1 MVISSP
7 FFHLS
12 IVMKVATSA
21 TNTNKFDALRWGVAI
36 ILLALL
42 VLGNAYYGSIALPV
56 RVTIMIVVGI
66 VALLIMLSTKKGQV
80 AWQFTR
86 EARLE
91 LRKVVWPNKQETLQ
105 TTAMIA
111 VLVVV
116 TALIL
121 WGIDSLYAYIIS
133 AIIA

>member
-12 IVMKVATSA
+12 IVMKAVTVA
-21 TNTNKFDALRWGVAI
+21 TNTSKFDALKWVFAI
-36 ILLALL
+36 ILLVLL

-66 VALLIMLSTKKGQV
+66 VALLVMLSTKKGRV
-80 AWQFTR
+80 AWQFTK

-111 VLVVV
+111 VLVIV

-133 AIIA
+133 SIIA

>member
-1 MVISSP
+1 
-7 FFHLS
+7 
-12 IVMKVATSA
+12 MKVATSA